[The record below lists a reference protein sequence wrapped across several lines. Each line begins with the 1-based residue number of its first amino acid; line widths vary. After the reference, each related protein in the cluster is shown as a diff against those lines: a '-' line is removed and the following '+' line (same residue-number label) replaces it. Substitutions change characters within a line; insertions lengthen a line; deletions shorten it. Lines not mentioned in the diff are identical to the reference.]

1 MMMMDSSSGF
11 PESPM
16 EQDEAAYPCKGCGE
30 ILEEGKAFELA
41 GNRWHIDCFRCN
53 TCGTILDSDANLLL
67 LGDGSLICNN
77 CTYSCSVCNNKIEDL
92 AILTG
97 DQAFCATCFKCRN
110 CKKKIEN
117 LKYARTSQGIFCM
130 ECHESLMQRRRKKSQ
145 KNGSNRLKHL
155 QQPPNSTMLLDKS
168 LPSLPPSAVNTS
180 AFSLDNESPPSE
192 SYSETPTE
200 LAPTTHKMPSNLRS
214 RSETGGPAEIPRGPP
229 KRPPN
234 FRSHSSRSE
243 KRERSPMMQEDE
255 RKDTMTLPNTTYQN
269 NRHSVHSQLSDG
281 SGSGDAFFIPMAL
294 DPNPAPGP
302 SPLARRELF
311 DEQRGTPKS
320 QPSESKPTAR
330 DYFNAINSAS
340 RKSPIEKEN
349 IQTAPNPVSPTSSRH
364 SSPPSQPQSPH
375 IAYQERG
382 RQLSTDLT
390 DQVRS
395 KKELG
400 SSSIN
405 AIAHETPRD
414 SPAEEPRPR
423 RNGETLNGKF
433 MLQEAPKKKRNSKS
447 DPIPPPRDTSIPAP
461 KTKSAPVTASTQV
474 KEQQVIVPSHE
485 SPTSSRSE
493 ATLSGSPPDTQG
505 SRSYTSTD
513 SPMSHTSPLSTQLKN
528 LPERG
533 DSLAKPS
540 LGKQPVPRREI
551 DVATVSKLSTS
562 VSNPES
568 GHEKPASGPATTTSQ
583 PLANTNGNRGT
594 TRPQDSPSAVNVAD
608 APPPPLRARERLA
621 QQGASSSDSFVA
633 PRVPPNPPNTA
644 TFKAKI
650 DSMKPDS
657 PCDGDSPVSPK
668 MRHPVAEGFTMDDD
682 IAHAGSTD
690 GQQDQGGFLRR
701 VSHSVRHARSYSDR
715 GARLSR
721 EQKWPKSPLVGS
733 NSPGLAN
740 EISSPTASSPENKEE
755 LRWYKNES
763 RRDKQKV
770 TEMEKKIVELEA
782 AVEAKT
788 SIKQMNTELR
798 EKRSTMVVLDTQ
810 KEIVVRELEV
820 LTEHIAAAKRSGDPL
835 DVGNLSNAVLREFAE
850 SLQKLKDLFAPQIE
864 ELTQRRNDL
873 SEEISNLTQLKQSSF
888 DEFEQLSLKNA
899 HLADLNN
906 QLVHQVNEL
915 QAAKTALESVQPPT
929 NGLGIYTHQNNRS
942 NSGMDVRDSRPS
954 FTESTMTGSTVVQ
967 ENEVEPA
974 TYLTAPQ
981 VVNIRKAQPKKFN
994 WKKGGHNVAKGVTK
1008 GLKGA
1013 FSSDGN
1019 RNQREGQYPEGIPY
1033 GSMQQQEY
1041 PSSSLSRNQSH
1052 DPARPGLVGFFG
1064 NQRGRQQGWKN
1075 SPNGSMPAVN
1085 HEGGPALF
1093 GSELEHRA
1101 EYERVNIPGIVM
1113 RCIQEVDARGMDIE
1127 GIYRKSGGNSQI
1139 QTIKEGFERSNDYD
1153 ISDPDLDINAVT
1165 STLKQ
1170 YFRKLP
1176 TPLITYEVY
1185 DKLLETLP
1193 PPGQN
1198 PMDIDPSHPAHPNN
1212 PHNHTYRVSSM
1223 RNAIS
1228 ELPTHHRDTLEV
1240 LVFHLARVVEQQAEN
1255 LMTSQN
1261 VAVVFAP
1268 TVMRPES
1275 LAREMQDTQAKNG
1288 AVQFL
1293 IEHCQEVFMGDD
1305 ERR

>member
-1 MMMMDSSSGF
+1 
-11 PESPM
+11 
-16 EQDEAAYPCKGCGE
+16 
-30 ILEEGKAFELA
+30 
-41 GNRWHIDCFRCN
+41 
-53 TCGTILDSDANLLL
+53 
-67 LGDGSLICNN
+67 
-77 CTYSCSVCNNKIEDL
+77 
-92 AILTG
+92 
-97 DQAFCATCFKCRN
+97 
-110 CKKKIEN
+110 
-117 LKYARTSQGIFCM
+117 
-130 ECHESLMQRRRKKSQ
+130 
-145 KNGSNRLKHL
+145 
-155 QQPPNSTMLLDKS
+155 MLLDKS
-168 LPSLPPSAVNTS
+168 LPSLPPSAVNQS
-180 AFSLDNESPPSE
+180 AFLPDNESPPSE
-192 SYSETPTE
+192 SYSETPTD
-200 LAPTTHKMPSNLRS
+200 LPPTANKVPSNLRS
-214 RSETGGPAEIPRGPP
+214 RSETGAPADIPRGPP

-243 KRERSPMMQEDE
+243 KREKSPVMQEDD
-255 RKDTMTLPNTTYQN
+255 RK
-269 NRHSVHSQLSDG
+269 VHSQLSDG
-281 SGSGDAFFIPMAL
+281 SGNGEGFFIPMAL
-294 DPNPAPGP
+294 DPNPVAGP

-311 DEQRGTPKS
+311 DEQRSTPKS
-320 QPSESKPTAR
+320 QPSESKSTAR

-340 RKSPIEKEN
+340 RKSPIEKGN
-349 IQTAPNPVSPTSSRH
+349 TQSAPTPVSPTSSRH

-382 RQLSTDLT
+382 RQLSTDFT

-400 SSSIN
+400 SNSIN

-414 SPAEEPRPR
+414 SPGEESRSR
-423 RNGETLNGKF
+423 RNGETMNGKF
-433 MLQEAPKKKRNSKS
+433 MLQEAPKKKRSSKS
-447 DPIPPPRDTSIPAP
+447 DLIPPTRDTSIPAS
-461 KTKSAPVTASTQV
+461 KTKSTPATASTQV
-474 KEQQVIVPSHE
+474 KEQQVVIPSHE
-485 SPTSSRSE
+485 SPTSSHSE
-493 ATLSGSPPDTQG
+493 ANLSGSPLDTQG

-513 SPMSHTSPLSTQLKN
+513 SPISHTSPLSMQLKN

-540 LGKQPVPRREI
+540 LAKQSVPRRDL
-551 DVATVSKLSTS
+551 DVATVSKLSNS
-562 VSNPES
+562 VSNSES
-568 GHEKPASGPATTTSQ
+568 GYEKPASAPASGPASAPATTTIQ
-583 PLANTNGNRGT
+583 PFANTNGNRGN
-594 TRPQDSPSAVNVAD
+594 TRAQDSPSAVNTTD

-621 QQGASSSDSFVA
+621 LQGTSSSDSFVA

-644 TFKAKI
+644 TFKAKT
-650 DSMKPDS
+650 DSMKPES
-657 PCDGDSPVSPK
+657 PRSGDSPASPK
-668 MRHPVAEGFTMDDD
+668 MRHPAAEGFTMDDD
-682 IAHAGSTD
+682 IAHTTNND

-715 GARLSR
+715 GTRLSK

-733 NSPGLAN
+733 SSPGLAN
-740 EISSPTASSPENKEE
+740 ELSSPTASSPENKEE
-755 LRWYKNES
+755 LRWYRNES
-763 RRDKQKV
+763 RRDKQKMMG
-770 TEMEKKIVELEA
+770 MEQRIVELEA

-788 SIKQMNTELR
+788 TIKQMNTELR

-850 SLQKLKDLFAPQIE
+850 SLQKLKDSFAPQIE

-873 SEEISNLTQLKQSSF
+873 TEEISNLTQLKESSF
-888 DEFEQLSLKNA
+888 QEFEQLSLKNA
-899 HLADLNN
+899 QLADLNN
-906 QLVHQVNEL
+906 QLVHQVQEL
-915 QAAKTALESVQPPT
+915 RKANTGPALEAVPSAA
-929 NGLGIYTHQNNRS
+929 NGLGIYTQNQNSRS

-981 VVNIRKAQPKKFN
+981 MVNIRKAQPKKFN

-1019 RNQREGQYPEGIPY
+1019 RNQREGQYPEGMPY
-1033 GSMQQQEY
+1033 GAMQQQEY

-1052 DPARPGLVGFFG
+1052 DPARPGFVGFFG
-1064 NQRGRQQGWKN
+1064 NQRGRQQPWKN
-1075 SPNGSMPAVN
+1075 SPNGSMPAIN

-1101 EYERVNIPGIVM
+1101 EYERANIP
-1113 RCIQEVDARGMDIE
+1113 GMDIE

-1212 PHNHTYRVSSM
+1212 PLNHTYRVSSM

-1240 LVFHLARVVEQQAEN
+1240 LVFHLARVVDQQADN

-1293 IEHCQEVFMGDD
+1293 IEHCQDVFMGDD